1 MKLAVNPEASFSHH
15 IFPPERN
22 HPNNLTLPVLYYTQA
37 LQFAEDAENDVKELF
52 ESNGW
57 TNSWSGQIDET
68 YHYHSKAHKVIAV
81 VQGDCMLQ
89 LGGDDGNIQKVLKG
103 DVLVVP
109 AGVALKKIV
118 SSPDFKVV
126 GAHPQGQ
133 ECDKSTCDADQFQK
147 AKEESLQ
154 ASLPDHDPVFGDKGP
169 VREIWRKEEHAPILQ
184 KERQF

>member
-1 MKLAVNPEASFSHH
+1 LGD
-15 IFPPERN
+15 
-22 HPNNLTLPVLYYTQA
+22 
-37 LQFAEDAENDVKELF
+37 DAENDVAELF

-57 TNSWSGQIDET
+57 TNTWIGGIDDS

-81 VQGDCMLQ
+81 IQGDCMVQ

-103 DVLVVP
+103 DVLVLP
-109 AGVALKKIV
+109 AGVALKKII

-133 ECDKSTCDADQFQK
+133 ECGKTSCDVGEFEQ
-147 AKEESLQ
+147 AKENIQQVE
-154 ASLPDHDPVFGDKGP
+154 LPQHDPIYGDKGP
-169 VREIWRKEEHAPILQ
+169 VREIWKKEGNDTILQ